1 MSYLRPSC
9 LAAALCLAAPVLAQ
23 SLPGD
28 PYEGQSLARQVCAA
42 CHSVEPG
49 DEGASLSGAPAFQD
63 VANDA
68 AVTAL
73 SLQVFFRTPH
83 KKMPDLILSETEIDD
98 ITAYILSLK

>member
-1 MSYLRPSC
+1 MSYLRPTC
-9 LAAALCLAAPVLAQ
+9 LAGALFLAAPVLAQ

-28 PYEGQSLARQVCAA
+28 PYEGQSLAREVCAA
-42 CHSVEPG
+42 CHSVEQG
-49 DEGASLSGAPAFQD
+49 DQGASMRGAPAFQD

-73 SLQVFFRTPH
+73 SLRVFFRTPH
-83 KKMPDLILSETEIDD
+83 EQMPDLILSETEIDD